1 MGLSYFR
8 SALRTRTSPGAYY
21 PSSIQPFAGGKHRC
35 MTFMQEE
42 EVSVWR
48 NKLQAMT
55 DDVTE
60 WETLPEC
67 GRKKQST
74 DVCEPEQV
82 PLSLQVDLADFLFM
96 RDNGMNR

>member
-42 EVSVWR
+42 EVSLWR

-74 DVCEPEQV
+74 DVREPEQV
-82 PLSLQVDLADFLFM
+82 PFRCRSILPTFFS
-96 RDNGMNR
+96 